1 MRREH
6 GRLQTDHHPR
16 QALHP
21 LQQPAGDMLR
31 PALSS
36 CYSAAMAAVDVRK
49 RSDRL
54 RKSSAA
60 RNSAP
65 VKTIKIVETAAIVG
79 SISKRMLCHIL
90 RCTVTAARPSTNSPP
105 ITPSNPPHQPTTPPP
120 IPPLPRYNTP
130 TTTT

>member
-90 RCTVTAARPSTNSPP
+90 RGSVTAVVPENNTATISSSHEEMNPTHP
-105 ITPSNPPHQPTTPPP
+105 PPHTPERT
-120 IPPLPRYNTP
+120 IRG
-130 TTTT
+130 